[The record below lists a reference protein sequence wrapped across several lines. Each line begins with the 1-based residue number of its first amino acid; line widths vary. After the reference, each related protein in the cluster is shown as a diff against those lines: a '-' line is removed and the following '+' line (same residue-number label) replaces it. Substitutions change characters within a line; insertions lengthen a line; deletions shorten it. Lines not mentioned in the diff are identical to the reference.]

1 MTQIPTLT
9 QLLKQA
15 IENRLLDVHTALIAK
30 VESYDPAKQQVSVSP
45 VLKRAIKTLDGEIIQ
60 EQLPVLS
67 EVPVLFPRAGGFF
80 ISFPIQPGDFVQLVF
95 NESSIDEWVADSA
108 SDEVYNERFSLQGAV
123 AIPGVS
129 PESKPLSGAHK
140 TNFVA
145 GKDNGVQL
153 HIDGE
158 KIRLGSAEA
167 SEALAIASK
176 VKAELEKIKAAF
188 NGHSHA
194 FVPATPTTPAEI
206 LPSLSVITPI
216 SEMATSKVVAE

>member
-1 MTQIPTLT
+1 M
-9 QLLKQA
+9 
-15 IENRLLDVHTALIAK
+15 
-30 VESYDPAKQQVSVSP
+30 
-45 VLKRAIKTLDGEIIQ
+45 LKRTIKTLDDETVQ
-60 EQLPVLS
+60 EQLPILS
-67 EVPVLFPRAGGFF
+67 EAPVLFPRAGGFF
-80 ISFPIQPGDFVQLVF
+80 ISFPISTWRFVQLIF

-153 HIDGE
+153 QIHGE

-194 FVPATPTTPAEI
+194 FVANPPIPAKI

-216 SEMATSKVVAE
+216 PEMATTSKVVANNGFRPTRK